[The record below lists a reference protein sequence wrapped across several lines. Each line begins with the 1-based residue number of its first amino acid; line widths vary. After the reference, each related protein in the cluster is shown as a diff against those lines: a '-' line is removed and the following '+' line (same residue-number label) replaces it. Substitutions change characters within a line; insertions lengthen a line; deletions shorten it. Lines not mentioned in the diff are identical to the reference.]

1 MAGAAVVCIF
11 LLLFSEA
18 HTQLLC
24 ASTSCYCD
32 VQGWEYDYHL
42 ACPSL
47 SNKTLDIEVRPFGSG
62 EGINN

>member
-1 MAGAAVVCIF
+1 MARAAVVCIF

-18 HTQLLC
+18 QSQFLC

-47 SNKTLDIEVRPFGSG
+47 SNKTLDIEVRSLLSV
-62 EGINN
+62 ENIDN